1 MLVLLWDKAQP
12 AYWVRSTSLQ
22 LVYERKGKIAYCT
35 IAIIQSSDEKP
46 KMLELSHLKKRNG
59 EFIRIKK
66 KIGSYY
72 EDLGHDLLKDDDG
85 VITTEIRNECHYN
98 GPQIVGEIF
107 QRWLLGQGRHPVIWR
122 TLIEVLKN
130 IELSELAKDIE
141 SCLCPDGLP

>member
-1 MLVLLWDKAQP
+1 
-12 AYWVRSTSLQ
+12 
-22 LVYERKGKIAYCT
+22 
-35 IAIIQSSDEKP
+35 
-46 KMLELSHLKKRNG
+46 MLELSHLKKRNG

-107 QRWLLGQGRHPVIWR
+107 QRWLLGQGRHPVTWR

-141 SCLCPDGLP
+141 SYLCPDGLP